1 MTKRLGVALLTVLT
15 LSLGACGSG
24 SGSGSGGDDDKAS
37 KAVSDLIMRPPGSGD
52 ATQFLSM
59 KRKDADCIGD
69 GFVDKLG
76 IDKLKKYGLVTKDL
90 KPGASV
96 SGVKMS
102 GDDAKSATDVLFG
115 CTDVEAMMQTAM
127 DKSGSI
133 PKTMRRC
140 VDKALS
146 EDNLR
151 PVVTKTFQGQQDEA
165 TKGLTGPITKCV
177 AGSNG

>member
-1 MTKRLGVALLTVLT
+1 MTKRLGVALLTVLA
-15 LSLGACGSG
+15 LSLGGCGGSG
-24 SGSGSGGDDDKAS
+24 DDTKAS
-37 KAVSDLIMRPPGSGD
+37 KAVSDLIMKPSGSGD

-69 GFVDKLG
+69 GFVDKIG
-76 IDKLKKYGLVTKDL
+76 TDKLQKYGLVTKDL
-90 KPGASV
+90 KPGTSV

-102 GDDAKSATDVLFG
+102 ADDAKSATDVLFG
-115 CTDVEAMMQTAM
+115 CTDVEAMMQTAL

-133 PKTMRRC
+133 PKKMRSC
-140 VDKALS
+140 VDKVLS

-177 AGSNG
+177 AGSSG